1 MADVLDATHPIY
13 IPNGYSVYT
22 RPHEYFMNFI
32 LANIA
37 EGHHGCS
44 CYGGGGL
51 GKTTAQQYL
60 TDNAS
65 RWLVDEHGRPLGV
78 ASRMVMPS
86 GLRRSDSAFW
96 TAMSG
101 RLKLTNAVRLDSQVA
116 IEKLV
121 NWIRT
126 RCGQARVR
134 RMVLFVD
141 NAQRITNG
149 EYTYLE
155 ELDSMVLEEHLSLFL
170 VLMRQSDAE
179 GIDIGDDWID
189 RPSHTVRRWFM
200 DTMPFRPLI
209 GLADVAH
216 ALGGFDRTLTW
227 PTPDM
232 PFSRYFARE
241 AFDRGWTLASEA
253 SLIFETAMALR
264 AEFNLPAS
272 EAWPM
277 ATFILV
283 VHYLL
288 SEVAARRPDFNGFTK
303 EDIRAALLGTGYLRL
318 EFVRAKMRMPSVPP
332 ETSGRRG
339 A

>member
-1 MADVLDATHPIY
+1 MTNIMDPAHPIH

-22 RPHEYFMNFI
+22 RSHEYLINFI

-44 CYGGGGL
+44 TYGGGGL
-51 GKTTAQQYL
+51 GKSTAQQYL
-60 TDNAS
+60 TDNAP
-65 RWLVDEHGRPLGV
+65 RWLIDEHGRPLGV
-78 ASRMVMPS
+78 AARMVMPS
-86 GLRRSDSAFW
+86 GLRRSDRAFW
-96 TAMSG
+96 TAVST
-101 RLKLTNAVRLDSQVA
+101 RLKLTNSVRLDSHVA

-134 RMVLFVD
+134 RMVLFID
-141 NAQRITNG
+141 NAQRITDA

-155 ELDSMVLEEHLSLFL
+155 ELDSMVLEENLSLFL
-170 VLMRQSDAE
+170 VLVRQSDAE
-179 GIDIGDDWID
+179 GVDIGDDWID

-200 DTMPFRPLI
+200 DTTPFRPLI
-209 GLADVAH
+209 GVSDITH
-216 ALGGFDRTLTW
+216 ALGGYDRSLTW

-253 SLIFETAMALR
+253 GLICETAKKLR
-264 AEFNLPAS
+264 QEYKLPTTD
-272 EAWPM
+272 AWPM
-277 ATFILV
+277 ATFTLL

-288 SEVAARRPDFNGFTK
+288 SDIAARRPDFNGFTE
-303 EDIRAALLGTGYLRL
+303 EDIKTALLGTGYLRL
-318 EFVRAKMRMPSVPP
+318 EFVRAKMRMPSPT
-332 ETSGRRG
+332 ETAERRHV
-339 A
+339 

>member
-1 MADVLDATHPIY
+1 MTNIMDPAHPIH

-22 RPHEYFMNFI
+22 RSHEYLINFI

-44 CYGGGGL
+44 TYGGGGL
-51 GKTTAQQYL
+51 GKSTAQQYL
-60 TDNAS
+60 TDNAP
-65 RWLVDEHGRPLGV
+65 RWLIDEHGRPLGV
-78 ASRMVMPS
+78 AARMVMPS
-86 GLRRSDSAFW
+86 GLRRSDRAFW
-96 TAMSG
+96 TAVST
-101 RLKLTNAVRLDSQVA
+101 RLKLTNSVRLDSHVA

-134 RMVLFVD
+134 RMVLFID
-141 NAQRITNG
+141 NAQRITDA

-155 ELDSMVLEEHLSLFL
+155 ELDSMVLEENLSLFL
-170 VLMRQSDAE
+170 VLVRQSDAE
-179 GIDIGDDWID
+179 GVDIGDDWID

-200 DTMPFRPLI
+200 DTTPFRPLI
-209 GLADVAH
+209 GVSDITH
-216 ALGGFDRTLTW
+216 ALGGYDRSLTW

-253 SLIFETAMALR
+253 GLICETAKKLR
-264 AEFNLPAS
+264 QEYKLPTTD
-272 EAWPM
+272 AWPM
-277 ATFILV
+277 ATFTLL

-288 SEVAARRPDFNGFTK
+288 SDIAARRADFNGFTE
-303 EDIRAALLGTGYLRL
+303 EDIKTALLGTGYLRL
-318 EFVRAKMRMPSVPP
+318 EFVRAKMRMPSPT
-332 ETSGRRG
+332 ETAERRHV
-339 A
+339 

>member
-1 MADVLDATHPIY
+1 MTDLFDATHPIH

-22 RPHEYFMNFI
+22 KSHEYLINFI
-32 LANIA
+32 LANIS

-44 CYGGGGL
+44 TYGGGGL
-51 GKTTAQQYL
+51 GKTVAQQHL

-65 RWLVDEHGRPLGV
+65 RWLVDEHDRQLGV
-78 ASRMVMPS
+78 AARMVMPS
-86 GLRRSDSAFW
+86 GLRRSDRAFW
-96 TAMSG
+96 TAMST
-101 RLKLTNAVRLDSQVA
+101 RLKLTNSIRLDSHVA

-121 NWIRT
+121 NWIRS

-134 RMVLFVD
+134 RMVLFID
-141 NAQRITNG
+141 NAQRITDA

-155 ELDSMVLEEHLSLFL
+155 ELDSMVLEDRLSLFL
-170 VLMRQSDAE
+170 VLVRQSDSE
-179 GIDIGDDWID
+179 GVDIGDDWID

-200 DTMPFRPLI
+200 DTAPFRPLF
-209 GLADVAH
+209 GLSDVAH
-216 ALGGFDRTLTW
+216 ALGGYDRILTW

-253 SLIFETAMALR
+253 KLIVETANALR
-264 AEFNLPAS
+264 KEYKLPPS

-277 ATFILV
+277 ATLTLL

-288 SEVAARRPDFNGFTK
+288 SDIAARRRDFNGFTA
-303 EDIRAALLGTGYLRL
+303 EDVRVARLGTAYLRL
-318 EFVRAKMRMPSVPP
+318 EFVLDKTKMPMQQSA
-332 ETSGRRG
+332 ELKSH
-339 A
+339 